1 LLREKGQSHEIPD
14 SSKNSPIAD
23 LNFMPLLLFLLL
35 NQDHKIY
42 YLWDILEKLFFFKG
56 YCLIFL
62 LTAKADVSPS
72 LNGQAGDKQET

>member
-1 LLREKGQSHEIPD
+1 
-14 SSKNSPIAD
+14 
-23 LNFMPLLLFLLL
+23 MPLLLFLLL

-42 YLWDILEKLFFFKG
+42 YLWDILKKLFFFKG

>member
-14 SSKNSPIAD
+14 SSKNSSITD
-23 LNFMPLLLFLLL
+23 LDFISLLFLLL

-42 YLWDILEKLFFFKG
+42 YLWDILKKLFFFKG